1 MVNVKTLVLVILVA
15 ILAGYLAIRF
25 WPGDERAIRK
35 QLALIEE
42 AGSKAAAEQP
52 KEALFKARQ
61 IADLFADPCLLTMEA
76 VRFAGSYP
84 RKQIQDRIVMVRAF
98 YAQARVSLHDVSIEV
113 AETNTAAVRGTLR
126 LRGEVK
132 DEAIADV
139 HEIRAEMKK
148 ISDTWL
154 FTSVTIVEVLER

>member
-1 MVNVKTLVLVILVA
+1 VVSGKIVVAVVIVLVAAVCTFL
-15 ILAGYLAIRF
+15 F
-25 WPGDERAIRK
+25 WPSDDRAIRK

-52 KEALFKARQ
+52 IEALFKARQ
-61 IADLFADPCLLTMEA
+61 IAELFADPCLLTMEA

-98 YAQARVSLHDVSIEV
+98 YAQARVSLHDVSIEI

-132 DEAIADV
+132 GEAIADV

-148 ISDTWL
+148 IGDTWL

>member
-1 MVNVKTLVLVILVA
+1 VKTLGLVILIA

-52 KEALFKARQ
+52 IEALFKAKQ
-61 IADLFADPCLLTMEA
+61 IADLFADPCLLTVET
-76 VRFAGSYP
+76 VHYAGSYP

-98 YAQARVSLHDVSIEV
+98 HTQASVALHDITIDIT
-113 AETNTAAVRGTLR
+113 ETSTAVVRGTIR

-132 DEAIADV
+132 GEAIADV
-139 HEIRAEMKK
+139 HELRAEMEKM
-148 ISDTWL
+148 DGRWL

>member
-1 MVNVKTLVLVILVA
+1 VVNVKMLVLIISIA

-42 AGSKAAAEQP
+42 AGSKGAAEQP
-52 KEALFKARQ
+52 IEALFKAKQ
-61 IADLFADPCLLTMEA
+61 IADLFADPCLLTVEA
-76 VRFAGSYP
+76 VRYAGSYP

-98 YAQARVSLHDVSIEV
+98 YAQASVSLYDITINI
-113 AETNTAAVRGTLR
+113 AETDTAVVRGTIR

-139 HEIRAEMKK
+139 HELRAEMKK
-148 ISDTWL
+148 IDGNWL

>member
-1 MVNVKTLVLVILVA
+1 MVNVKTLGLIISIA

-35 QLALIEE
+35 QLVLIEE

-52 KEALFKARQ
+52 IEALFKAKQ
-61 IADLFADPCLLTMEA
+61 IADLFADPCLLTVES
-76 VRFAGSYP
+76 VQYAGSYP

-98 YAQARVSLHDVSIEV
+98 YGQARVSLHDITIDITG
-113 AETNTAAVRGTLR
+113 TNTAVVRGTLR

-132 DEAIADV
+132 GEAIADV
-139 HEIRAEMKK
+139 HELLAEMKK
-148 ISDTWL
+148 MGDTWL
-154 FTSVTIVEVLER
+154 FTSVTIVEVLAR